1 MTQIITTIIVVPGDQ
16 STVTSIVTNSP
27 GTNGGGGGGSDHT
40 GTIVGATVGG
50 VIAVAV
56 GLLLWFVVARKRR
69 DRMHKAFEED
79 IFNPDHTLRG
89 PNFDLGGPPGPETI
103 PVPYTFDDNPA
114 MQQAG
119 PQPYNPQMAYYAP
132 SDGTNTT
139 PGMAGLGAAGLVG
152 AGAGAYAMH
161 QHNMRHNGTPGYP
174 TSDSA
179 SSSAGD
185 RSSQPFMTPFAAGRT
200 SPTTASSVPLS
211 GRAAKER
218 EAFARTNAQRASMV
232 MSPAGGPAYLGPASA
247 SGPPSAPSQYS
258 SDGSHSGSPPPHPY
272 SPTRQNFAVA
282 NPDGPVGMPL
292 PNPYDPPVVV
302 HQDAGRVP
310 QTPAAAPDEER
321 EIPPTYDSIP
331 LDEDARRRFSGPA
344 AVPLP
349 SSQAGHGDS

>member
-119 PQPYNPQMAYYAP
+119 PQAYNPQMAYYAP

-161 QHNMRHNGTPGYP
+161 QHNMHHNGTPGYP